1 MIEISDSV
9 DITGVL
15 FVVKYILLS
24 LHVFFFSG
32 ESSSAAK
39 PGVINCLAE
48 PSNNLFTNSD
58 TMDAETKTWNPD
70 TCYSEDDLAVH
81 VKHFIADCVQQCIMG
96 LPSQALAAVVIA
108 FANILGKKGDKES
121 VNEEG
126 VVSLED
132 YCKKVCINNYTYFL
146 IV

>member
-1 MIEISDSV
+1 M
-9 DITGVL
+9 
-15 FVVKYILLS
+15 
-24 LHVFFFSG
+24 
-32 ESSSAAK
+32 SSSAAK
-39 PGVINCLAE
+39 PASINCVAE

-58 TMDAETKTWNPD
+58 VMHTETKTWNPD

-108 FANILGKKGDKES
+108 FATILGNKGGKEP
-121 VNEEG
+121 VIEEG

-132 YCKKVCINNYTYFL
+132 YCKKVYIDIL
-146 IV
+146 IHF

>member
-1 MIEISDSV
+1 M
-9 DITGVL
+9 
-15 FVVKYILLS
+15 
-24 LHVFFFSG
+24 
-32 ESSSAAK
+32 SSSAAK
-39 PGVINCLAE
+39 PGSINCVAE

-58 TMDAETKTWNPD
+58 TMYAETKTWNPD

-108 FANILGKKGDKES
+108 FATILGNKGDKES

-132 YCKKVCINNYTYFL
+132 YCKKVCMDMFFFL
-146 IV
+146 NSVRTM